1 MLQSL
6 NMEGV
11 WCHPLTPPPVG
22 CQPLQHVWPQVL
34 QVPHCTPSSTR
45 AQHAGDATLSSLA
58 PPPVPTLPPA
68 VGIEMAQK
76 DGVDWL
82 LHVDTDELIHP
93 SGSPDFSL
101 QVGGSLGVVGVLVM
115 SATGRL

>member
-1 MLQSL
+1 
-6 NMEGV
+6 
-11 WCHPLTPPPVG
+11 
-22 CQPLQHVWPQVL
+22 
-34 QVPHCTPSSTR
+34 
-45 AQHAGDATLSSLA
+45 
-58 PPPVPTLPPA
+58 
-68 VGIEMAQK
+68 MAQK